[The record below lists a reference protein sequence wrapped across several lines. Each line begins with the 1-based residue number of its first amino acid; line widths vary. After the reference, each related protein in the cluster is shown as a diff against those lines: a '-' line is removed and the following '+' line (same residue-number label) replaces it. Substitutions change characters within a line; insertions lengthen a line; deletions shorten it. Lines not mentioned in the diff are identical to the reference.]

1 MVQPPPNPIHLL
13 IPWGAAFLAIPCGY
27 LSARFGANGGPR
39 AVLRLLLLFGRSGSD
54 AMRRHVESRDGF
66 SFREKFMVTAFG
78 WWLIF
83 WILAELLWAVFH

>member
-1 MVQPPPNPIHLL
+1 
-13 IPWGAAFLAIPCGY
+13 
-27 LSARFGANGGPR
+27 
-39 AVLRLLLLFGRSGSD
+39 LLLFGRSGSD